1 LDAPNRDPRTRA
13 QRLAATAGKLAA
25 VCKDEV
31 SFDARKVLAY
41 GVSSILPQFRFC
53 RTRTALLRAIGLR
66 AGKASAFLG
75 PINVTGS
82 GDVSLLEMGERTY
95 VSGPL
100 HVDLGAPVR
109 IGNGVRLGHHV
120 VLLTFDHDIGPPD
133 YRCGRLVAAPISIG
147 DGAWIG
153 SRVTVL
159 PGVSIGNG
167 AVVAAGAVVTRDVPP
182 NTLVAGIPARR
193 VRDLVAGGATT
204 SVRRQRAVPLEAER
218 VRE

>member
-1 LDAPNRDPRTRA
+1 LDAPNRARTRA
-13 QRLAATAGKLAA
+13 QRIFASAGKLAA
-25 VCKDEV
+25 VCKDEL
-31 SFDARKVLAY
+31 SFDARKVFAY
-41 GVSSILPQFRFC
+41 GVSSLLPQFKFC

-66 AGKASAFLG
+66 AGKASGILG
-75 PINVTGS
+75 PINLTGS
-82 GDVSLLEMGERTY
+82 GDLSLLEMGERTY

-109 IGNGVRLGHHV
+109 IGDGVQVGHHV

-193 VRDLVAGGATT
+193 VRDLIADEAAT
-204 SVRRQRAVPLEAER
+204 SVRRQRAVPLAAER

>member
-1 LDAPNRDPRTRA
+1 LDAPHSQPTRA
-13 QRLAATAGKLAA
+13 QRLSATAGKLAA
-25 VCKDEV
+25 VCKDELA
-31 SFDARKVLAY
+31 FDARKVLAY
-41 GVSSILPQFRFC
+41 GVSSLLPQFRFC

-100 HVDLGAPVR
+100 HVDLGASVR

-159 PGVSIGNG
+159 PGVSIGSG

-193 VRDLVAGGATT
+193 VRDLIAGEATT
-204 SVRRQRAVPLEAER
+204 SVRRQRAVPLAAER